1 MRASSRGFSLVE
13 LAVALAVLGVLLAT
27 GASSFSTWITNMR
40 VRATADSIVAGLQLA
55 RMEAVRRN
63 DLIRF
68 QLVSSMGADC
78 VASTNVANWVVS
90 FDVAAGNCG
99 GATINEAFAV
109 SDTTNNPAPRII
121 QRHESAQDARKVV
134 LSTNQ
139 SNYTFNGIGR
149 LMFAPGITP
158 EIVRI
163 NVGSTN
169 GNCQHATPPGQVRC
183 LRIEVAPGGQ
193 IRMCDPK
200 YQQSQRDPA
209 ACTPTA

>member
-1 MRASSRGFSLVE
+1 MRSFGRGFSLVE
-13 LAVALAVLGVLLAT
+13 LAVALAVIAVLLAS

-40 VRATADSIVAGLQLA
+40 VRSTADSIVTGLQLA

-68 QLVSSMGADC
+68 QLVSTMGSDC
-78 VASTNVANWVVS
+78 VLSTTNANWVVS
-90 FDVAAGNCG
+90 FDAAAGNCG

-109 SDTTNNPAPRII
+109 SDATNNPAPRII
-121 QRHESAQDARKVV
+121 QRREAAQDSRNVV

-139 SNYTFNGIGR
+139 SSYTFNGIGR
-149 LMFAPGITP
+149 LTFPPGITP
-158 EIVRI
+158 DIVRI

-169 GNCQHATPPGQVRC
+169 GNCQHATPAGLVRC

-200 YQQSQRDPA
+200 YSLSQRDPT
-209 ACTPTA
+209 ACTPTT